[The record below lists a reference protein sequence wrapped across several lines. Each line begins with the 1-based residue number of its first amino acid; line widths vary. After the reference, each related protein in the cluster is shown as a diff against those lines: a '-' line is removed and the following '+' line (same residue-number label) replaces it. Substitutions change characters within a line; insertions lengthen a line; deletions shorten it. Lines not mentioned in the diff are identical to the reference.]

1 MPNGSDYTFDLDPL
15 FSEIDPSASKFTIM
29 GTKIE
34 LKLVKKKPG
43 LKWTHLEKQE
53 VDKGKAPEAVAPEPT
68 PQAKPTSPSTTA
80 SAPAYPTS
88 SKSGPKNWDK
98 VASELTGKPPG
109 ADDDFDD
116 EEGDPVNNLFK
127 KIYAGAD
134 EDTKRAMMK
143 SYIESNGTMLSTNW
157 QEVSKGK
164 METTP
169 PEGMEAKSW
178 N

>member
-1 MPNGSDYTFDLDPL
+1 
-15 FSEIDPSASKFTIM
+15 PSASKFTIM

-34 LKLVKKKPG
+34 LKLAKKNPG
-43 LKWTHLEKQE
+43 LKWTNLEKQE
-53 VDKGKAPEAVAPEPT
+53 VDKGKAPETVISEPAS
-68 PQAKPTSPSTTA
+68 QAKPTSPTTTA
-80 SAPAYPTS
+80 STPAYPTS

-98 VASELTGKPPG
+98 VASELPGKPPG
-109 ADDDFDD
+109 ADDDADED

-143 SYIESNGTMLSTNW
+143 SYVESNGTVLSTNW
-157 QEVSKGK
+157 KEVSKKK

-169 PEGMEAKSW
+169 PEGMVAKDW
-178 N
+178 TD